1 MFRPLEIWKS
11 QSMAHIYVRCTND
24 EMCAKKLAKKP
35 KQRSQHTV
43 VLFIS
48 VQCWHHIVGQITRQ
62 RGCLLTFEFAVF
74 ILSHSFSC
82 YICFSWCTELHG
94 LMIKTKNHEILWI
107 PIFMVEQNIV
117 FSLVMGIG
125 NIFKIDDRY
134 TNIDR

>member
-11 QSMAHIYVRCTND
+11 QSMAHIYVRCTNV
-24 EMCAKKLAKKP
+24 CKKTCEKNKTKVSTYCL
-35 KQRSQHTV
+35 
-43 VLFIS
+43 LFIS
-48 VQCWHHIVGQITRQ
+48 VQCWHHIAGQITRQ
-62 RGCLLTFEFAVF
+62 RECLLTFEFAVF

-82 YICFSWCTELHG
+82 YICFSWCTELRG